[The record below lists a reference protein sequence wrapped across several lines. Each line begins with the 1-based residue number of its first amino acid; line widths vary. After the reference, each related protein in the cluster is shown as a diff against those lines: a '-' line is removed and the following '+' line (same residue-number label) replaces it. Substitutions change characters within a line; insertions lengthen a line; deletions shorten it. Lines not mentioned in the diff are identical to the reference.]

1 MLWLVSLSPRYLK
14 EFRTEQCPLF
24 VQHKCTQHRPFSCFH
39 WHFLNQRR
47 RRPIRRRDG
56 TFNYS
61 PDVYCTKYDEGTGTC
76 PDGDEWVKLGF
87 QFCTRLFTSC
97 LPLSTPLHVT
107 SSIKRKCYCC
117 SCTELLNSHRFWNAD
132 NGDWCWHICMKYIPV
147 VGILCLTATQWLGLN
162 INWLITLKLNS
173 SSESTECAD
182 HCFAK
187 GLFCLLVER
196 QWSSYWGYTLSSIVS
211 QVEHLGRFVFD
222 AYSLPVGIS
231 IWICSLWDSFRLKC
245 AEPLCYIW
253 QPLGKNTR
261 NHRVGGGVTHWQRE
275 C

>member
-1 MLWLVSLSPRYLK
+1 MGPSTTAQMFTVPNMMR
-14 EFRTEQCPLF
+14 EQAPVLMEMSECNLDFSF
-24 VQHKCTQHRPFSCFH
+24 VQDC
-39 WHFLNQRR
+39 
-47 RRPIRRRDG
+47 
-56 TFNYS
+56 
-61 PDVYCTKYDEGTGTC
+61 
-76 PDGDEWVKLGF
+76 
-87 QFCTRLFTSC
+87 FTSC

-187 GLFCLLVER
+187 IF
-196 QWSSYWGYTLSSIVS
+196 S
-211 QVEHLGRFVFD
+211 VF
-222 AYSLPVGIS
+222 
-231 IWICSLWDSFRLKC
+231 WLK
-245 AEPLCYIW
+245 
-253 QPLGKNTR
+253 GS
-261 NHRVGGGVTHWQRE
+261 GVAIEDTPYPQL
-275 C
+275 